1 MDKPGQIIYFDHKG
15 EVMDTSEFQPG
26 ITFEDPESDGGLG
39 LHEIGNRGTKYGLN
53 MYTTDF
59 KDYLALNLI
68 LLIVI
73 RNKKIFR
80 YTSTENETSQI
91 QGGAA
96 KYVSSVPP
104 PSTYSETTIVPTQGM
119 YRNRIKNN

>member
-53 MYTTDF
+53 MYF
-59 KDYLALNLI
+59 I
-68 LLIVI
+68 
-73 RNKKIFR
+73 
-80 YTSTENETSQI
+80 
-91 QGGAA
+91 
-96 KYVSSVPP
+96 
-104 PSTYSETTIVPTQGM
+104 
-119 YRNRIKNN
+119 